1 MSKMVFVTV
10 PVHDLAASTA
20 LHLALGGEVNARLSD
35 GQATSIMF
43 SDAIGVMLMTPDRYR
58 DVTRRPA
65 GDAERGRHALLTLRA
80 DDSNA
85 MDVVRHQDALV
96 NHGIGGADGY
106 VWEIVWMDA
115 APAGTLVTA

>member
-20 LHLALGGEVNARLSD
+20 LYLALGGEVNATLSD
-35 GQATSIMF
+35 GEATSIMF
-43 SDAIGVMLMTPDRYR
+43 SDAIGVMLMTPERYR

-65 GDAERGRHALLTLRA
+65 GDAEPGCHALLTLRA
-80 DDSNA
+80 GN
-85 MDVVRHQDALV
+85 
-96 NHGIGGADGY
+96 GDGY

-115 APAGTLVTA
+115 AAQAGTLATA